1 MLSSTSSCEAAICVK
16 HNKLKNINGKVYLR
30 DKQEFEIEI
39 FNPSQL
45 NQLAKIKINGNYIS
59 QNGIVIKPGQ
69 RIYLERYL
77 NIAKKFLFE
86 TYEVEDIKEVNQAI
100 KLNGQIKVE
109 FYQEY
114 IRPEIIY
121 HQPLYFQSGINTC
134 NTGIGTCNTGI
145 GTLNT
150 GIGTLNLLNT
160 TTTSNTAFFNN
171 TVTTDS
177 LSSCNSNVLRKK
189 ETGTIEKGS
198 NSSQTFLEY
207 SGSFNSFTSGI
218 IVMQI
223 LPISEKPLEVK
234 DLAIYCTNCGTKNKK
249 NWKFCPK
256 CGEEFE

>member
-1 MLSSTSSCEAAICVK
+1 MSNSTSSCEAAICVK

-39 FNPSQL
+39 FNPSQS

-59 QNGIVIKPGQ
+59 QNGVVIKPGQ

-86 TYEVEDIKEVNQAI
+86 TYEVDDIKEVNQAI
-100 KLNGQIKVE
+100 KLNGQIQVE
-109 FYQEY
+109 FYQEH

-121 HQPLYFQSGINTC
+121 HQPLYFQSGINTN
-134 NTGIGTCNTGI
+134 NTCS
-145 GTLNT
+145 
-150 GIGTLNLLNT
+150 GTLNLLNT
-160 TTTSNTAFFNN
+160 TNTSGMSINSLTNINTAFFNN

-207 SGSFNSFTSGI
+207 LGSFNSFTSGI

-223 LPISEKPLEVK
+223 LPVSEKPLEVK
-234 DLAIYCTNCGTKNKK
+234 DLAIYCTNCGSKNKK